1 MHVKGKYRLR
11 PMLFLSIRKDK
22 NHGVSMYSRSIFRRD
37 LTGGRLFEDRADAAR
52 ELAAALAAYRGKNP
66 LVLAIP
72 RGAVT
77 MGRIL
82 ADELG
87 GELDVVLVRKLRA
100 PLSPELAVGAIEESG
115 WAHVADHAASAGA
128 DEAHLRAEKETQLE
142 ALRARR
148 KMYTPERAPVDPAGR
163 TVIVVDDGL
172 ATGETMIAA
181 LHAVRSKEPSRLVCA
196 VPVAAADSLSRVAP
210 YADEVV
216 CLHAPAD
223 FQSVG
228 QFYVSFSQVEDEQ
241 VVALLCETEQ
251 AHR

>member
-1 MHVKGKYRLR
+1 
-11 PMLFLSIRKDK
+11 
-22 NHGVSMYSRSIFRRD
+22 MYSRSIFRRD
-37 LTGGRLFEDRADAAR
+37 LTGGRRFEDRADAAR